1 MERNFKGWRQLQREK
16 DEGLHGWFSRRGGK
30 EGKERKHKEVGLL
43 VELVMIKVGQNL
55 VEERM
60 LLRVEKEDVG
70 QLVPLVKLTKGERDD
85 KMNWVSILKY
95 DVEKA
100 RSNSFFAT
108 HFKLVKK
115 SLLDVIENMPSGQR
129 FFLKDDKFKTAL
141 IDKIKQNI
149 PSLNQ
154 KESVSRGMAN
164 AISSKAMFVKL
175 ESFLARGGKRIVDN
189 SNLAERVYEATGR
202 KKHHLE
208 FIRK

>member
-1 MERNFKGWRQLQREK
+1 MKGYTVGFQEEAVK
-16 DEGLHGWFSRRGGK
+16 K
-30 EGKERKHKEVGLL
+30 EKERKHKEVGLL

-60 LLRVEKEDVG
+60 LLRVEKEDVD
-70 QLVPLVKLTKGERDD
+70 QPVPLVKLTKEERDD

-108 HFKLVKK
+108 HFKFVKK
-115 SLLDVIENMPSGQR
+115 SLLDVIEDMPSGQR

-154 KESVSRGMAN
+154 KESVSRGMAS
-164 AISSKAMFVKL
+164 AISSRAMFVKL
-175 ESFLARGGKRIVDN
+175 DSFLARGGKRIVDN